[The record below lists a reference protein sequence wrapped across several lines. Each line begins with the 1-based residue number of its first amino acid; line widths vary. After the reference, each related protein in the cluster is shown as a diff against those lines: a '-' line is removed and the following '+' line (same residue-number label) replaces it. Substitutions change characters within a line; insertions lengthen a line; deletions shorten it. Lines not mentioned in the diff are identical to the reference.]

1 MWENDYDYLQN
12 KLNYSMGIDPA
23 YVGKDTPVLIT
34 VDHLRILKQPS
45 LTNDKMDMYDAIYHN
60 MMKMFEVDT
69 PKENNLLT
77 IKNTDRLTVKNPQ
90 LEIRKNPNRYD
101 EYLIIYS
108 AGGVI
113 NPITFEY
120 KQFPHVTV
128 ILKRIPNSNG
138 TYTLMGSQLNSNN
151 TVELKMKTE
160 DVKDI
165 DIFEKKLMNLVSNVA
180 NN

>member
-1 MWENDYDYLQN
+1 MWEKDYDYLQN

-23 YVGKDTPVLIT
+23 YVGKDKSVLIT
-34 VDHLRILKQPS
+34 VDHLGILKQPS
-45 LTNDKMDMYDAIYHN
+45 LTNDKMDMHDAIYHT

-69 PKENNLLT
+69 PNLLT

-113 NPITFEY
+113 DSTTLEY
-120 KQFPHVTV
+120 KQFPHITV

-151 TVELKMKTE
+151 TVELKLKKE
-160 DVKDI
+160 CVKDI
-165 DIFEKKLMNLVSNVA
+165 DIFEKKLMNLVSNIV